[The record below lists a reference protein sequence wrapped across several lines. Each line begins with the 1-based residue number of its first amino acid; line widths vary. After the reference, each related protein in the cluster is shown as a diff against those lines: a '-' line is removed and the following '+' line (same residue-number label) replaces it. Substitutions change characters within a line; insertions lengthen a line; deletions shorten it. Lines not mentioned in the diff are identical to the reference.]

1 MQSDRTRI
9 KICGLRREA
18 DAVILN
24 RVRPDFAGFIFVR
37 RRTRYVR
44 PEDAARIRSVLDPG
58 IKTVGVFID
67 EPVENAAA
75 LCREGII
82 SLVQLHGSEDE
93 EYIRHLREQ
102 VSCGI
107 IQAFRIRGPEDM
119 ERALL
124 SSADYLLLDAG
135 AGDGKTFDWSLIPD
149 LKRPWFLAGGLDPD
163 NIGGAIL
170 RCRPWGVDVS
180 SGVETDGFKDPE
192 KIRRFIEAARTATI
206 R

>member
-37 RRTRYVR
+37 GRTRYVR

-93 EYIRHLREQ
+93 EYIRQLREQ

-107 IQAFRIRGPEDM
+107 VQAFRIRSPEDM

-192 KIRRFIEAARTATI
+192 KIRRFIEEARTGAE